1 MLPSDF
7 RIGGASG
14 KRTTP
19 RSARLPAR
27 WALLQEGARAFR
39 VVFALLD
46 DLEIASRDLL
56 GLLDRKTEASEDREL
71 RTPDR
76 EGAFWQRRVAS
87 SLSPAA

>member
-1 MLPSDF
+1 
-7 RIGGASG
+7 
-14 KRTTP
+14 
-19 RSARLPAR
+19 
-27 WALLQEGARAFR
+27 